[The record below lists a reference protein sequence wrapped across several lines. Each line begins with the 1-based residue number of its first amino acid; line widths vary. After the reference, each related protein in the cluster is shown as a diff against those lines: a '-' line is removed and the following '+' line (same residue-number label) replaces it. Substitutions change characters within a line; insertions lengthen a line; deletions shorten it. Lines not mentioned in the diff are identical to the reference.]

1 MHGKGK
7 TGRRMERQEA
17 RCAEIT
23 PAPVWNGATRRG
35 AGRRRMEKL
44 RGIKKKLL
52 RVAEKLS
59 EGKNGGCAG
68 GPSLWRA
75 VEHRWVILVCA
86 LLFCIF
92 RFRMFFGKGF
102 FAFFYFFIITGNF
115 LDDCSNC
122 IFRSR
127 NRR

>member
-7 TGRRMERQEA
+7 TGRRVERQEA

-23 PAPVWNGATRRG
+23 PAPVWNGATRTGSRTAAEG
-35 AGRRRMEKL
+35 KTARD
-44 RGIKKKLL
+44 KKKLL

-75 VEHRWVILVCA
+75 VEHRWVIFVCA
-86 LLFCIF
+86 LLFCIL

-115 LDDCSNC
+115 LDN
-122 IFRSR
+122 
-127 NRR
+127 